1 MGETER
7 GYELLGN
14 WARWGGRGSNKMI
27 MRHYYKADVAATRLY
42 RSEQVWDGDGDI
54 DVPIDEQQ
62 AIAVEAIVVGNL
74 PAHLKNT
81 ITFFYYRRPQMRV
94 DRATL
99 DGWLDSAARMVA
111 RIYDK

>member
-27 MRHYYKADVAATRLY
+27 LRHYYKADVAATRLY
-42 RSEQVWDGDGDI
+42 RSEEIWDDNEI
-54 DVPIDEQQ
+54 EVPIDEQQ
-62 AIAVEAIVVGNL
+62 AIEVEAIIVGKL

-81 ITFFYYRRPQMRV
+81 ITHMYYRRPQMRV
-94 DRATL
+94 DRKTL